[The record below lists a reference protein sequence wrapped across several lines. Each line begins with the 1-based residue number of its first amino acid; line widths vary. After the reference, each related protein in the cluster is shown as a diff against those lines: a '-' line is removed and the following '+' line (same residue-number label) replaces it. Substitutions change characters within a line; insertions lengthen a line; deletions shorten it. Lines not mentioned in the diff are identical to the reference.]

1 MFDHSTS
8 SPTDTS
14 YSRSYST
21 WRPTVSC
28 SVHLREEEGSFDTPA
43 FQLTDLHCGNSKRWL
58 ITVPEGHYV
67 VITFESIDL
76 GPAACFLTYVIVRD
90 GPSVSSNVLGTFCE
104 QDTNPRSI
112 SSSSRTML
120 VEINRSWRML
130 SIPTL
135 NQERLGFKAR
145 YRAIRNNTGGL
156 YSIPVFL
163 IAINS
168 NTLLI
173 LLPKAYHMKNGY
185 DFCQVENPKITSP

>member
-1 MFDHSTS
+1 MFDHVLTVSASHSTS
-8 SPTDTS
+8 SPTNWQTPTAWHTS

-28 SVHLREEEGSFDTPA
+28 SVHLKEEEGSFDTPA
-43 FQLTDLHCGNSKRWL
+43 FQPTDRPCGYSKRWL

-76 GPAACFLTYVIVRD
+76 GPAACFLDTYVIVRD

-135 NQERLGFKAR
+135 NQEHLGFKAR
-145 YRAIRNNTGGL
+145 YRARRYNTGGL
-156 YSIPVFL
+156 YSIPVFPL
-163 IAINS
+163 
-168 NTLLI
+168 
-173 LLPKAYHMKNGY
+173 
-185 DFCQVENPKITSP
+185 Q